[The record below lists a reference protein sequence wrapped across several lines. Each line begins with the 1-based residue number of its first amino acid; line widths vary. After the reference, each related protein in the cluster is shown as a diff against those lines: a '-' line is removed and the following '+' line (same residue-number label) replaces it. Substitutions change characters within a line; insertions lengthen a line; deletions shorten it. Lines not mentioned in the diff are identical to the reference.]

1 MQIKRFEART
11 MTEALKLVKDELGP
25 EAVILS
31 ACSRRSAGGVLGC
44 FKKAGVEVTAAGGG
58 PLQPLHPLTYAK
70 DCRGGELEDLG
81 YPAAGRRSPRPNR
94 FPASAPSQTRMPV
107 KRSEAEDGNRAVD
120 RTAEHWLYRRLVSRG
135 VEEKVARQLTTDF
148 LRHANGHADDPAVHR
163 SRIAGIIAQMGASV
177 KPLAIERGQQRRVA
191 LVGPSGVGK
200 TTAAAKLAALY
211 ALDPDLEVALLS
223 LDNYRVAASDQLRAY
238 ADIIGVPA
246 AVVVDQVQLDEALE
260 KFRRHDLVLIDT
272 PGINPRDAAPIRML
286 TGMLEKVEGLEVH
299 LLLSAAARMCDC
311 VDLFDQLT
319 GLPVER
325 LMFSKI
331 DETNACGSLLNIVL
345 RLRLPVACLFD
356 GATGPDGIKDAD
368 LETLAALLTDTNG
381 AGSGAATAPLHAAAP
396 GDREQPP
403 QSAEAYAYVA
413 NRNSNVFH
421 TADCKWAATIKDE
434 NMIGFKNMTEARDH
448 QYKPCRT
455 CCREALVD
463 RRAESA
469 FAGRSQSVGWR

>member
-58 PLQPLHPLTYAK
+58 PLAPLHPVTCGN
-70 DCRGGELEDLG
+70 DCRGGELEDLR
-81 YPAAGRRSPRPNR
+81 YPAATPRLPRPSR
-94 FPASAPSQTRMPV
+94 FPGSAPSQVRMPV
-107 KRSEAEDGNRAVD
+107 KRQVVKDATRVKDSTG
-120 RTAEHWLYRRLVSRG
+120 EHWLYRRLVSRG
-135 VEEKVARQLTTDF
+135 VEEKYARQITTDF
-148 LRHANGHADDPAVHR
+148 LRHANGLGDDPAVHR
-163 SRIAGIIAQMGASV
+163 PRIAGIIAQMGVSV
-177 KPLAIERGQQRRVA
+177 KPLAIKRGQQRRVV

-200 TTAAAKLAALY
+200 TTAAAKLAALHT
-211 ALDPDLEVALLS
+211 LDPDLEVALLS
-223 LDNYRVAASDQLRAY
+223 LDNYRVAASDQLRVY
-238 ADIIGVPA
+238 AEIIGVPA
-246 AVVVDQVQLDEALE
+246 AVVADQAELGEALE
-260 KFRRHDLVLIDT
+260 KFSRHDLVLIDT
-272 PGINPRDAAPIRML
+272 PGINPRNAAPIRML
-286 TGMLEKVEGLEVH
+286 SGMLDKIDGVEVH

-319 GLPVER
+319 GLPVQR

-331 DETNACGSLLNIVL
+331 DETNACGGLLNIAL
-345 RLRLPVACLFD
+345 QLRLPVACLFD
-356 GATGPDGIKDAD
+356 GATGPDGLKDAD
-368 LETLAALLTDTNG
+368 LETLAALVTDPNG
-381 AGSGAATAPLHAAAP
+381 GGSGAVTAPPAAAAP
-396 GDREQPP
+396 CEREHPP
-403 QSAEAYAYVA
+403 QSAEVYAYVA

-421 TADCKWAATIKDE
+421 TADCKWATTIKDE

-463 RRAESA
+463 RRTESA
-469 FAGRSQSVGWR
+469 FAGRSRSVGMR

>member
-44 FKKAGVEVTAAGGG
+44 FKKTGVEVTAAGGG
-58 PLQPLHPLTYAK
+58 PLSPLQPVIYAK
-70 DCRGGELEDLG
+70 DGHGGELEGLRH
-81 YPAAGRRSPRPNR
+81 PAATRRMPRPNR
-94 FPASAPSQTRMPV
+94 FPGSAPSQARMPV
-107 KRSEAEDGNRAVD
+107 KRLEAEGGNRAVD

-135 VEEKVARQLTTDF
+135 VEEKHARQMTTDF
-148 LRHANGHADDPAVHR
+148 LRHASGLADDPAVNR

-177 KPLAIERGQQRRVA
+177 KLLAIESGQQRRIA

-200 TTAAAKLAALY
+200 TTAAAKLAALH

-223 LDNYRVAASDQLRAY
+223 LDNYRVAATDQLKVY

-246 AVVVDQVQLDEALE
+246 AVVADQAELDEALE
-260 KFRRHDLVLIDT
+260 KFCRYDLILIDT
-272 PGINPRDAAPIRML
+272 PGINPRDAASIKML
-286 TGMLEKVEGLEVH
+286 NGMLDRIEGIEIH
-299 LLLSAAARMCDC
+299 LLLSAASRMRDC

-331 DETNACGSLLNIVL
+331 DETNACGNLLNIAL

-356 GATGPDGIKDAD
+356 GATGPDGLKDAD
-368 LETLAALLTDTNG
+368 LETLAELVTDTNCS
-381 AGSGAATAPLHAAAP
+381 GSGAATAPPSAAAP
-396 GDREQPP
+396 GDRAHPP

-421 TADCKWAATIKDE
+421 TADCKWALTIKDE
-434 NMIGFKNMTEARDH
+434 NMIGFKTMTEARNY

-463 RRAESA
+463 RRTESV
-469 FAGRSQSVGWR
+469 FAGRSHSVGRR

>member
-44 FKKAGVEVTAAGGG
+44 FKKNGVEVTAAGGG
-58 PLQPLHPLTYAK
+58 PLPPLQAINAAK
-70 DCRGGELEDLG
+70 DGRGGESEDLG
-81 YPAAGRRSPRPNR
+81 YPAATRRLPRPNR
-94 FPASAPSQTRMPV
+94 FPGSASLQARLPV
-107 KRSEAEDGNRAVD
+107 KRSEAEGGNRAV
-120 RTAEHWLYRRLVSRG
+120 EHWLYRRLVSRG
-135 VEEKVARQLTTDF
+135 VAEKYALQITTDF
-148 LRHANGHADDPAVHR
+148 LRHANGLADDPAVHR
-163 SRIAGIIAQMGASV
+163 SRIAGIIARMGASV
-177 KPLAIERGQQRRVA
+177 KPLAIEAGQQRRVA

-200 TTAAAKLAALY
+200 TTAAAKLAATH

-238 ADIIGVPA
+238 ADIIGVPS
-246 AVVVDQVQLDEALE
+246 AVVADQAELDEALQ
-260 KFRRHDLVLIDT
+260 KFCRYDLILIDT

-286 TGMLEKVEGLEVH
+286 TGMLDKIEGLEVH
-299 LLLSAAARMCDC
+299 LLLSAAARMRDC

-325 LMFSKI
+325 LLFSKI
-331 DETNACGSLLNIVL
+331 DETNACGSLLNIAL

-356 GATGPDGIKDAD
+356 GATGPDGLKDAD
-368 LETLAALLTDTNG
+368 LETLAALVTDTG
-381 AGSGAATAPLHAAAP
+381 CGGSAAATAPPDAAAP
-396 GDREQPP
+396 SDREHPP

-421 TADCKWAATIKDE
+421 TADCKWATTIKDE
-434 NMIGFKNMTEARDH
+434 NMIGFKSMTEARDH

-455 CCREALVD
+455 CCREALVG
-463 RRAESA
+463 RRSESA
-469 FAGRSQSVGWR
+469 FPGRSLSVGWR